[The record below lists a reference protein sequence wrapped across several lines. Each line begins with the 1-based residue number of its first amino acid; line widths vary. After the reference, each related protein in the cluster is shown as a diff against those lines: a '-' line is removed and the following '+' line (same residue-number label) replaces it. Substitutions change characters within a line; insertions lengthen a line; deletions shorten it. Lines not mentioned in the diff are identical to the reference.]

1 MRAPVLGR
9 GNGGR
14 DLPGCCPSSP
24 SPVALVPDPGVASC
38 LGAEVG
44 PAIVVDL
51 GGEAQ
56 QPAVS
61 IRPVG
66 TTGSAGQAVLLCCT
80 VEHVQRAVLDVRC
93 LLYQCCME
101 QQI

>member
-1 MRAPVLGR
+1 MRAPVLVR
-9 GNGGR
+9 GNGEGFTR
-14 DLPGCCPSSP
+14 LCPSSP

-44 PAIVVDL
+44 PAVVVDL

-61 IRPVG
+61 VRPVG
-66 TTGSAGQAVLLCCT
+66 AAGSAGQAVLLGRT
-80 VEHVQRAVLDVRC
+80 VEHVQRAIFDVRC
-93 LLYQCCME
+93 LLHQCCME
-101 QQI
+101 

>member
-1 MRAPVLGR
+1 MRGPVLGR
-9 GNGGR
+9 GRGG
-14 DLPGCCPSSP
+14 LPGCCPSSP

-66 TTGSAGQAVLLCCT
+66 AAGSAGQAVLLRCAI
-80 VEHVQRAVLDVRC
+80 EHVQRAVLDVRR
-93 LLYQCCME
+93 LLHQCRME